1 MLSLAKRRQ
10 FLERADFVHRL
21 NQIGENSR
29 AAHIATN
36 LRNEEERIKNQT
48 RPVEWLAGHA
58 TPAHSASGRADAREN
73 DAQFARAVADRLVYP
88 GMTPSMTPNY
98 VPQTPRRRVPLR
110 PPAMPAP
117 RTPAP
122 RTPAPKAKAKA
133 KAKGHPRSEAARL
146 RDIERKR
153 AIRASD
159 DRRRDER
166 RRRTRASKK

>member
-48 RPVEWLAGHA
+48 RPVEGLAGHA
-58 TPAHSASGRADAREN
+58 TPAHSASGRADALEN

-98 VPQTPRRRVPLR
+98 VPQTPRRRVPLL

-122 RTPAPKAKAKA
+122 PAPKAKA

-159 DRRRDER
+159 ER